1 MFYGKNLRQT
11 ENIVLSDEHSN
22 SLTCFRFVDGLK
34 VLLMRTLILVV
45 RGRRFSM
52 GEANT
57 RRYIIISEYL
67 YLPSEKKIVYFFKNL
82 IVSCR
87 KMSFSFLLRVYTI
100 GINMHWLLW

>member
-22 SLTCFRFVDGLK
+22 SLTCFRFVDELK

-87 KMSFSFLLRVYTI
+87 KNEF
-100 GINMHWLLW
+100 

>member
-11 ENIVLSDEHSN
+11 ENIVLGDEHSN
-22 SLTCFRFVDGLK
+22 SLTFRFVSGLK
-34 VLLMRTLILVV
+34 VMMMRTLILVV

-87 KMSFSFLLRVYTI
+87 KYEF
-100 GINMHWLLW
+100 